1 MYHKQ
6 WKRSSICRHFFPHKT
21 FQVFPMDFFILFRYN
36 KNMGT
41 VFYLAKIG
49 EINLKKGNLK
59 DFELRLSQNL
69 RTYLTGASSKIRIRA
84 GRMYIEVP
92 EELRKR
98 TENALTMLIG
108 ITGWA
113 QAVSTEKKIDA
124 IVQAARTEAVKAR
137 EAGCKTFKIES
148 RRGEKTFPMKSYE
161 ISREVGGVIH
171 SEGIL
176 SVDVHNPD
184 IVISVE
190 IREKAF
196 IYGVEHKGRRGL
208 PCGCSG
214 RGLLLLSGGI
224 DSPVAGFKM
233 LSRGMKLDY
242 IYFHSHPYTSKEA
255 QQKVETLSS
264 ILAGYGLGG
273 YLNIIPFTKVQQC
286 IKEKTPEPYLTLMMR
301 ICMIKIANMTAE
313 SINAKC
319 LVTGESLAQVASQ
332 TIENITVT
340 DSFATYPVFRPLI
353 GTDKEDITNA
363 AKQIGTYETSILPYE
378 DCCVMF
384 SPKHPVLHSKLAD
397 AKEIFSRLE
406 IEKLLQEA
414 YSAREIK
421 KFDCI

>member
-1 MYHKQ
+1 MSVGCPNLIAYL
-6 WKRSSICRHFFPHKT
+6 
-21 FQVFPMDFFILFRYN
+21 MDFFRFFVYTAKMSEIC
-36 KNMGT
+36 
-41 VFYLAKIG
+41 YLAKIG

-59 DFELRLSQNL
+59 DFEVRLSQNL
-69 RTYLTGASSKIRIRA
+69 QKYLTGAHAKIKVRA
-84 GRMYIEVP
+84 GRMFVTVNDA
-92 EELRKR
+92 LREK
-98 TENALTMLIG
+98 TEHALNTLIG

-113 QAVSTEKKIDA
+113 EAIPAEKSFEA
-124 IVQAARTEAVKAR
+124 IVQVARQEAIKAR

-171 SEGIL
+171 TEGIL
-176 SVDVHNPD
+176 QVDVHNPD
-184 IVISVE
+184 IIISIE

-196 IYGVEHKGRRGL
+196 VYGIEHTGRRGL

-233 LSRGMKLDY
+233 LTRGMKLDY
-242 IYFHSHPYTSKEA
+242 IYFHSHPYTSPEA
-255 QQKVETLSS
+255 QAKVETLAS
-264 ILAGYGLGG
+264 ILAEFGLGG
-273 YLNIIPFTKVQQC
+273 YLNIIPFTKVQQRL
-286 IKEKTPEPYLTLMMR
+286 KEKTPEPYVTLMMR
-301 ICMIKIANMTAE
+301 ICMMKIANITAS

-340 DSFATYPVFRPLI
+340 NSFAEYPVFRPLI
-353 GTDKEDITNA
+353 GTDKEDITNL

-384 SPKHPVLHSKLAD
+384 SPKHPVLHSTLKD
-397 AKEIFSRLE
+397 AQDIFDRLE
-406 IEKLLQEA
+406 IEDLLKEA
-414 YSAREIK
+414 YAQRTVK
-421 KFDCI
+421 KFEGVVKTHKQAELSE